1 VSEQRLGVL
10 LLSGVR
16 HQASYAALYARHPR
30 LRIVALAD
38 EADLP
43 PWMDALNHNLAN
55 RLGVPYVR
63 DVDEGVAR
71 ADVDIVSVASEPTRH
86 ARLAAVGARAGKHVL
101 VDKPLGL
108 SVAQCREVAM
118 AVQHSAQKLTF
129 VHRLFSPAIQRLR
142 AEIDAGTLGLP
153 WAVHVSWLAAGGLA
167 GGTVENDA
175 LVVDPQLSG
184 GGELANFLG
193 YPVGYIRYLTGLEV
207 ERVFAVCGNHVHAAH
222 KTYGVEDFGVLQL
235 QLQRGVL
242 ASITVGRLPAGAC
255 AGPGV
260 FSVRV
265 HGSHA
270 SMLVDEERP
279 QVRILR
285 AGEARTRTADGF
297 AGEQALGA
305 LIDDFVHAIETGGDP
320 LCGID
325 DAVALSAVLEA
336 AYVSASQGQPCT
348 VAA

>member
-1 VSEQRLGVL
+1 MTPEPLGVL

-16 HQASYAALYARHPR
+16 HQASYAALFAAHPR
-30 LRIVALAD
+30 LRIIALVD
-38 EADLP
+38 EPELPAWMEALNADL
-43 PWMDALNHNLAN
+43 AT

-63 DVDEGVAR
+63 DICEAVAR
-71 ADVDIVSVASEPTRH
+71 PDVDMVSVASEPTRH
-86 ARLAAVGARAGKHVL
+86 ARLAGVAVRAGKHVM

-108 SVAQCREVAM
+108 TVAECRAVAA
-118 AVQHSAQKLTF
+118 AVQRTSQKVTF

-153 WAVHVSWLAAGGLA
+153 WAVHVRWLAAGGLG

-175 LVVDPQLSG
+175 LVVDPRLSG

-207 ERVFAVCGNHVHAAH
+207 ERVYAVCGSH
-222 KTYGVEDFGVLQL
+222 TYPQHRRSGVEDFGVLQL
-235 QLQRGVL
+235 QLARGVL
-242 ASITVGRLPAGAC
+242 ASISVGRLAAGT
-255 AGPGV
+255 GL

-270 SMLVDEERP
+270 SMLMDEERP
-279 QVRILR
+279 AVRVHR
-285 AGEARTRTADGF
+285 ANETRTRTADGS
-297 AGEQALGA
+297 AGEQALRG
-305 LIDDFVHAIETGGDP
+305 LIDDFVNAIDTDGEP
-320 LCGID
+320 LCGLE
-325 DAVALSAVLEA
+325 DAVTLAAVLEA
-336 AYVSASQGQPCT
+336 AYASAACEQPCT